1 MSYVSGSSLK
11 IEETNEIGSTR
22 IKRENPILVM
32 RRGNVKNMGD
42 IKDFNCTYDN
52 SAGIRSE
59 VTEGLGLTFPDA
71 YTHCDTMVTL
81 SKVLKEKDKA
91 VICELPFCHTLE
103 RLSEAVSIHQPSEVR
118 LP

>member
-1 MSYVSGSSLK
+1 MPYVSGSSLK

-81 SKVLKEKDKA
+81 SKLLKEKYKA
-91 VICELPFCHTLE
+91 VICEHPFCHTL
-103 RLSEAVSIHQPSEVR
+103 
-118 LP
+118 

>member
-1 MSYVSGSSLK
+1 
-11 IEETNEIGSTR
+11 
-22 IKRENPILVM
+22 M

-71 YTHCDTMVTL
+71 YASKL
-81 SKVLKEKDKA
+81 SYNDFTNKSVLSSI
-91 VICELPFCHTLE
+91 VFSLLP
-103 RLSEAVSIHQPSEVR
+103 
-118 LP
+118 

>member
-1 MSYVSGSSLK
+1 
-11 IEETNEIGSTR
+11 
-22 IKRENPILVM
+22 
-32 RRGNVKNMGD
+32 MGD

-81 SKVLKEKDKA
+81 SKVLKEKDKQLYVNFHFA
-91 VICELPFCHTLE
+91 
-103 RLSEAVSIHQPSEVR
+103 IH
-118 LP
+118 